1 MDPPVF
7 HSQGEAGWLDKY
19 HVDGAWVN
27 LSLVDDNDNSP
38 VFTHDYAHFTL
49 PEDTPTGTLLATFT
63 AHDIDGVSTFGSD
76 LELEVSILSS
86 QMLLLLIFVCVI
98 IIITAIA
105 TTITATI
112 KKY

>member
-1 MDPPVF
+1 MFRVEGRQSGSPGGDLRAMSPLDYENPEHRKGFRFRV
-7 HSQGEAGWLDKY
+7 QVTDMGEAGWLDKY

-63 AHDIDGVSTFGSD
+63 AHDIDGNR
-76 LELEVSILSS
+76 E
-86 QMLLLLIFVCVI
+86 
-98 IIITAIA
+98 
-105 TTITATI
+105 
-112 KKY
+112 